1 MQFGSCNLGN
11 LKKLQEKLNKVKQA
25 DMDVFLN
32 DCAKELAARLLRD
45 VIRNTPVGDYSTEV
59 TVTAQ
64 RDSSRHKRG
73 DVYTKRVN
81 KTGKIGGTLRRGWT
95 TQTHEEAAQGS
106 GSPKV
111 AEFLENLTVTHTGDC
126 YRIEIKNPVGYAS
139 YVEYGHRTADH
150 KGWVPGKFMLTLSEK
165 HIKGIAPNLLERKLK
180 TFLEGYFS

>member
-1 MQFGSCNLGN
+1 MRFGNCNLGG

-45 VIRNTPVGDYSTEV
+45 VIRNTPVGRYDTPVSFTTKEGK
-59 TVTAQ
+59 TVAFTP
-64 RDSSRHKRG
+64 K
-73 DVYTKRVN
+73 TK
-81 KTGKIGGTLRRGWT
+81 KTGGALRRGWT
-95 TQTHEEAAQGS
+95 ARTHEEAAQGS
-106 GSPKV
+106 GSAKV

-126 YRIEIKNPVGYAS
+126 YRIEIKNPMEYAS

-165 HIKGIAPNLLERKLK
+165 HIKGIAPQLLARKLK
-180 TFLEGYFS
+180 KFLEGYFS